1 MQQNS
6 NTESPPLPGIIAT
19 LVAGFELAT
28 SHLWLVIFPVILD
41 LFYWLGPR
49 LRIMDAVSES
59 VAILREAPA
68 FAEYIDIMLEVGPR
82 INLFTSL
89 SFPIIGIPTLMGEF
103 IPEETPIRPVNYEV
117 GGDYSWM
124 LIVVA
129 LSLIGIGL
137 TALYLYLIGR
147 VLKEGSEIEHLAFS
161 ENLRAIVVAFLRLL
175 GFVIVFSVVLLLLA
189 IPLLPVAIILGMI
202 NSNLFVGVML
212 VVFIVVAAYLSL
224 AIPGIVMNNR
234 PIFMAIRESIKLVI
248 KNLMTTL
255 NLLVIVFLIAIGT
268 NLLWHL
274 PEDGS
279 WFTFVGILGHA
290 FISTALAIAIF
301 IYYRDRYSFF
311 IGNELRVVE

>member
-1 MQQNS
+1 MDQNS

-28 SHLWLVIFPVILD
+28 SQIWLVAFPVVLD
-41 LFYWLGPR
+41 LFLWIGPR
-49 LRIMDAVSES
+49 LRITEL
-59 VAILREAPA
+59 VAELVEALSGEPEI
-68 FAEYIDIMLEVGPR
+68 AELVDIIVDVGPQT
-82 INLFTSL
+82 NLFTLL
-89 SFPIIGIPTLMGEF
+89 SFPIIGIPTLIGRL
-103 IPEETPIRPVNYEV
+103 IPEQTPTRPVSYEV
-117 GGDYSWM
+117 GDEYAYT
-124 LIVVA
+124 LIVVV

-147 VLKEGSEIEHLAFS
+147 VIKEGSEIERQTFS
-161 ENLRAIVVAFLRLL
+161 ENLRSIFVAFLRLL
-175 GFVIVFSVVLLLLA
+175 GFIIVFSVILMFLA
-189 IPLLPVAIILGMI
+189 IPLLPVAFILGMI

-212 VVFIVVAAYLSL
+212 VAFIVVAAYLSL

-274 PEDGS
+274 PEFGS
-279 WFTFVGILGHA
+279 WFTIVGILGHA
-290 FISTALAIAIF
+290 FISTALATAIF

-311 IGNELRVVE
+311 IGNELRVTE

>member
-1 MQQNS
+1 MDQNS

-28 SHLWLVIFPVILD
+28 SQIWLVAFPVVLD
-41 LFYWLGPR
+41 LFLWIGPR
-49 LRIMDAVSES
+49 LRITDL
-59 VAILREAPA
+59 VAEMVEVLSGEPEI
-68 FAEYIDIMLEVGPR
+68 AELVDIIVEVGPQ
-82 INLFTSL
+82 INLFTFLSL
-89 SFPIIGIPTLMGEF
+89 PIIGVPTLMGEF
-103 IPEETPIRPVNYEV
+103 IPEETPIGPVTYEV
-117 GGDYSWM
+117 AGEYSYM

-147 VLKEGSEIEHLAFS
+147 VIKKSDEIEHLTFS
-161 ENLRAIVVAFLRLL
+161 ENLHSLFVAFIRLL
-175 GFVIVFSVVLLLLA
+175 GFIIVFSLILLLLA
-189 IPLLPVAIILGMI
+189 IPLLPVAFIFGMI
-202 NSNLFVGVML
+202 NSNLVAGVML
-212 VVFIVVAAYLSL
+212 VAFIVVAAYLSL

-255 NLLVIVFLIAIGT
+255 NFLVIVFLIAIGT

-274 PEDGS
+274 PEYGS

-290 FISTALAIAIF
+290 FISTALATAIF

-311 IGNELRVVE
+311 IGNELRVAE